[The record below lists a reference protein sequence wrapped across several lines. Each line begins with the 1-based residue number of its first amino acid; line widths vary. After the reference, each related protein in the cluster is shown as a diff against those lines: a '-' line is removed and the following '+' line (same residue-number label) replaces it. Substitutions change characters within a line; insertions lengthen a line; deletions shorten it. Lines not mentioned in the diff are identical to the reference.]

1 MKKGEGTMK
10 KASVTRKK
18 NEIYKETKANM
29 EKLGT
34 YRSEFEAPIKRYAE
48 LRLQF
53 DILNEQWYEEGCRI
67 TEEYTNK
74 SGATNQRKTAL
85 YLSIETMRKELIDM
99 ENIFGLTPKGL
110 KMIKAKGLDKPKGSA
125 LEKALVH
132 ADEET

>member
-1 MKKGEGTMK
+1 MCI
-10 KASVTRKK
+10 RDR
-18 NEIYKETKANM
+18 
-29 EKLGT
+29 

-110 KMIKAKGLDKPKGSA
+110 KMIKAKGLDKQKGSA

>member
-1 MKKGEGTMK
+1 MK

-110 KMIKAKGLDKPKGSA
+110 K
-125 LEKALVH
+125 
-132 ADEET
+132 

>member
-1 MKKGEGTMK
+1 MK

-85 YLSIETMRKELIDM
+85 YLSIETMRKELIEM

-110 KMIKAKGLDKPKGSA
+110 KMIKAKGLDKQKGSV
-125 LEKALVH
+125 LEKALMH

>member
-1 MKKGEGTMK
+1 MK

-53 DILNEQWYEEGCRI
+53 NILNEQWYEEGCRI

-85 YLSIETMRKELIDM
+85 YLSIETMRKELIEM

-110 KMIKAKGLDKPKGSA
+110 KMIKAKGLDKQKGSV
-125 LEKALVH
+125 LEKALMH

>member
-1 MKKGEGTMK
+1 MK

-48 LRLQF
+48 LRLMF
-53 DILNEQWYEEGCRI
+53 DILNEQWYEEGYRI

-110 KMIKAKGLDKPKGSA
+110 KMIKAKGLDKQKGSV
-125 LEKALVH
+125 LEKALMH